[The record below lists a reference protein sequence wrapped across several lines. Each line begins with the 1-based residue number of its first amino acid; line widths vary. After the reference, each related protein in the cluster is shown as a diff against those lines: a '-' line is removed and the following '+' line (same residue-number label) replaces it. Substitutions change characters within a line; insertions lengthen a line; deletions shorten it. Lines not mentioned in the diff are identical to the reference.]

1 MQIMCPVSHL
11 LPGKFPS
18 IYPQTM
24 TRYLITGANR
34 GLGLEFVRQLLA
46 RGDSV
51 VACCREPES
60 AKTLQELAGESG
72 DRLIVRELDVTDPA
86 AIDALPEGLPAVDV
100 LINNAGVAA
109 AEERFGEFDAGTM
122 ARVLFINSIAPM
134 LVTQGMTYVLEKS
147 KQPKIVCVTS
157 ELGSIAK
164 AQGLS
169 FGLSYGMSKAALNM
183 GVKKLAA
190 EMKRRKIALITLH
203 PGWVQTDMGGKN
215 ATLTPEQSIRGMLK
229 VIDGMTTADNG
240 RYLTYAGEE
249 LPW

>member
-1 MQIMCPVSHL
+1 MCPAPHL
-11 LPGKFPS
+11 RPGAFPA

-60 AKTLQELAGESG
+60 AKALQELAGEAG
-72 DRLIVRELDVTDPA
+72 DRLIVRELDVTDPS

-100 LINNAGVAA
+100 LVNNAGVAA
-109 AEERFGEFDAGTM
+109 PEERFGEFDAGTM
-122 ARVLFINSIAPM
+122 ARVLFINAIAPM
-134 LVTQGMTYVLEKS
+134 LVTQGMTYVLEKA

-215 ATLTPEQSIRGMLK
+215 ATLTPEESIRGMLK
-229 VIDGMTTADNG
+229 VIDGMTVADNG

>member
-1 MQIMCPVSHL
+1 
-11 LPGKFPS
+11 
-18 IYPQTM
+18 M

-51 VACCREPES
+51 VACCREPDS
-60 AKTLQELAGESG
+60 AKALQLLVGEAG
-72 DRLIVRELDVTDPA
+72 DRLILRELDVTDPA

-109 AEERFGEFDAGTM
+109 PEERFGEFDAGTM
-122 ARVLFINSIAPM
+122 ARVLFINAIAPM
-134 LVTQGMTYVLEKS
+134 LVTQGMTYVLEKA
-147 KQPKIVCVTS
+147 KNPKIVCITS
-157 ELGSIAK
+157 ELGSIAR
-164 AQGLS
+164 AHGLS

-190 EMKRRKIALITLH
+190 ETKRRGIALLSLH

-215 ATLTPEQSIRGMLK
+215 ATLTPEQSIAGMLK

>member
-1 MQIMCPVSHL
+1 
-11 LPGKFPS
+11 
-18 IYPQTM
+18 M

-60 AKTLQELAGESG
+60 AKALQELAGEAG
-72 DRLIVRELDVTDPA
+72 DRLLVRELDVTDPA

-109 AEERFGEFDAGTM
+109 PEERFGQFDAGTM
-122 ARVLFINSIAPM
+122 ARVLFINAVAPM
-134 LVTQGMTYVLEKS
+134 LATQAMTYVLEKANN
-147 KQPKIVCVTS
+147 PKVACITS
-157 ELGSIAK
+157 VLGSITRAD
-164 AQGLS
+164 GLS
-169 FGLSYGMSKAALNM
+169 FGLSYGMSKSALNM

-190 EMKRRKIALITLH
+190 ELKKRGVALISLH

-215 ATLTPEQSIRGMLK
+215 ATLTPEESIRGMLE
-229 VIDGMTTADNG
+229 VIDKMTVADNG